1 MWKTAARNERG
12 GAALEWALVC
22 GLIIVGAIV
31 AIALIGPQVSDLW
44 TDSDA
49 AIPAAVVK

>member
-1 MWKTAARNERG
+1 M
-12 GAALEWALVC
+12 EWGLLC

-49 AIPAAVVK
+49 AIPAAVVE